1 MLNKIFSFVPVKLS
15 ILAAILYSSWPLG
28 YWLDPVVARGAL
40 ASELGG
46 FHRPYNWL
54 FIATDCLTGLVLL
67 AVGFGQLKKAPAG
80 FSPLAVYSYMIFGFL
95 VALAA
100 LTPLACNPTSQTCG
114 PLVHNYRA
122 LVHGFASIA
131 SVSFLL
137 IGLLGVMR
145 TVLKSGTRHFIR
157 YSLLALLAAWLAF
170 AAASLAEIIMHIH
183 GNILQYFFITVCS
196 LSIVAIIT
204 AIELQ
209 HQPPKPA

>member
-1 MLNKIFSFVPVKLS
+1 MLKKLTSPLAVKFG

-28 YWLDPVVARGAL
+28 YWLDPAVARGAL
-40 ASELGG
+40 ASELGA

-54 FIATDCLTGLVLL
+54 FIATDCLTGLMLL
-67 AVGFGQLKKAPAG
+67 AIGVWQLNKAPAG
-80 FSPLAVYSYMIFGFL
+80 FSRRGVYSYMIFGFL

-100 LTPLACNPTSQTCG
+100 LTPLACNPTSQLCG

-137 IGLLGVMR
+137 IGLLSAMR
-145 TVLKSGTRHFIR
+145 TVLKNGARRFIR

-170 AAASLAEIIMHIH
+170 AAASLTEIIMHIH

-196 LSIVAIIT
+196 LSIVAIIA

-209 HQPPKPA
+209 PQP

>member
-1 MLNKIFSFVPVKLS
+1 MLRKITSPLAVKFG

-40 ASELGG
+40 ASELGAI
-46 FHRPYNWL
+46 HHPYNWL
-54 FIATDCLTGLVLL
+54 FIATDCLTGLVLV
-67 AVGFGQLKKAPAG
+67 AIGFWQLRKAPVG
-80 FSPLAVYSYMIFGFL
+80 LTRLAVYSYMIFGFL

-100 LTPLACNPTSQTCG
+100 LTPLACNSTSQLCG

-137 IGLLGVMR
+137 IGLLGVVR
-145 TVLKSGTRHFIR
+145 TALKNGARRFVR
-157 YSLLALLAAWLAF
+157 YSLLVLLAAWLAF
-170 AAASLAEIIMHIH
+170 AVASLSEIIIHIH
-183 GNILQYFFITVCS
+183 GNTLQYFFITVCS
-196 LSIVAIIT
+196 LSIVAIIA

-209 HQPPKPA
+209 PQP